1 MLKKIL
7 LVVKREYLS
16 RVRKRSFF
24 IMTMLAPL
32 LIVLFYGLIF
42 YFAFN
47 RDLGDTKKRIYVS
60 DQSGLFI
67 GKIKSKPNLEFFYGL
82 VNSEAEELRLI
93 GSEGFYAVLTIP
105 KSNYDSIHGATMVA
119 NDQPSIT
126 TINYI
131 EKEME
136 QVIKDFKLKQYGI
149 DQTVIKGINT
159 TNISIKT
166 AKITSKGL
174 QSSSAGAS
182 TAIGYICA
190 ILIYLFIFLY
200 GVQVMRGVIE
210 EKTNRIVEI
219 IISSLKPFELMMGK
233 IVGIALVG
241 LTQFVIWIFI
251 IFALGSAVS
260 GFLLSSMNLPT
271 EAGQAM
277 QTTGAEND
285 FSNILQALS
294 GFNYGMIITM
304 FIFYFIS
311 GYLFYGSL
319 FAAIGSA
326 VDNETDT
333 QQFMMPITLPLVF
346 AFVLA
351 QSVVTSN
358 PNGALSFWLS
368 IIPLTS
374 PVVMMVRIPF
384 GVPLWEVLISMA
396 AMTLG
401 FVFTVWLAGRIYRV
415 GILMYGK
422 KPSYKELGKWLF
434 YKE

>member
-1 MLKKIL
+1 MFNKIL
-7 LVVKREYLS
+7 LVIRREYLT
-16 RVRKRSFF
+16 RVRKKSFL
-24 IMTMLAPL
+24 IMTILAPL

-47 RDLGDTKKRIYVS
+47 RDIGDTHKKIYVS
-60 DQSGLFI
+60 DKSGLFT
-67 GKIKSKPNLEFFYGL
+67 GKIKSKTNIEFVFGL
-82 VNSEAEELRLI
+82 VNGEAEELNLI
-93 GSEGFYAVLTIP
+93 NNEGYYGVLNIP
-105 KSNYDSIHGATMVA
+105 LITPDSIRGITLVA

-126 TINYI
+126 TVNYI
-131 EKEME
+131 ENEMK
-136 QVIKDFKLKQYGI
+136 QVVKDFKLKQYGI
-149 DQTVIKGINT
+149 DQKVIKNINQTNVGIT
-159 TNISIKT
+159 TQK
-166 AKITSKGL
+166 ATSKGL
-174 QSSSAGAS
+174 ESSSAGAS

-210 EKTNRIVEI
+210 EKTNRIVEV

-241 LTQFVIWIFI
+241 LTQFVIWIVI
-251 IFALGSAVS
+251 IFALGSVVS
-260 GFLLSSMNLPT
+260 GAVLSSMDIPK
-271 EAGQAM
+271 EAVQSM
-277 QTTGAEND
+277 NQTAQESD
-285 FSNILQALS
+285 LSNTLKVLAS
-294 GFNYGMIITM
+294 FDYVMIVTM

-319 FAAIGSA
+319 FAAVGSA

-333 QQFMMPITLPLVF
+333 QQFMLPITLPLVF

-358 PNGALSFWLS
+358 PNGVLAFWLS
-368 IIPLTS
+368 VIPFTS

-384 GVPLWEVLISMA
+384 GVPVWEVLLSMA
-396 AMTLG
+396 MMVAG

-422 KPSYKELGKWLF
+422 KPTYKELGKWLF
-434 YKE
+434 YKG

>member
-1 MLKKIL
+1 
-7 LVVKREYLS
+7 
-16 RVRKRSFF
+16 
-24 IMTMLAPL
+24 
-32 LIVLFYGLIF
+32 
-42 YFAFN
+42 
-47 RDLGDTKKRIYVS
+47 
-60 DQSGLFI
+60 
-67 GKIKSKPNLEFFYGL
+67 
-82 VNSEAEELRLI
+82 
-93 GSEGFYAVLTIP
+93 
-105 KSNYDSIHGATMVA
+105 
-119 NDQPSIT
+119 
-126 TINYI
+126 
-131 EKEME
+131 
-136 QVIKDFKLKQYGI
+136 
-149 DQTVIKGINT
+149 
-159 TNISIKT
+159 
-166 AKITSKGL
+166 
-174 QSSSAGAS
+174 
-182 TAIGYICA
+182 
-190 ILIYLFIFLY
+190 
-200 GVQVMRGVIE
+200 MRGVIE
-210 EKTNRIVEI
+210 EKTNRIVEV

-260 GFLLSSMNLPT
+260 GLVLSSMNLPT

-294 GFNYGMIITM
+294 GFNYVMIVTM

-333 QQFMMPITLPLVF
+333 QQFMLPITLPLVF

-358 PNGALSFWLS
+358 PNGILAFWLS

-384 GVPLWEVLISMA
+384 GVPFWEVLISMA
-396 AMTLG
+396 AMIVG

>member
-1 MLKKIL
+1 
-7 LVVKREYLS
+7 
-16 RVRKRSFF
+16 
-24 IMTMLAPL
+24 
-32 LIVLFYGLIF
+32 
-42 YFAFN
+42 
-47 RDLGDTKKRIYVS
+47 
-60 DQSGLFI
+60 
-67 GKIKSKPNLEFFYGL
+67 
-82 VNSEAEELRLI
+82 
-93 GSEGFYAVLTIP
+93 
-105 KSNYDSIHGATMVA
+105 
-119 NDQPSIT
+119 
-126 TINYI
+126 
-131 EKEME
+131 
-136 QVIKDFKLKQYGI
+136 
-149 DQTVIKGINT
+149 
-159 TNISIKT
+159 
-166 AKITSKGL
+166 
-174 QSSSAGAS
+174 
-182 TAIGYICA
+182 
-190 ILIYLFIFLY
+190 
-200 GVQVMRGVIE
+200 
-210 EKTNRIVEI
+210 
-219 IISSLKPFELMMGK
+219 MMGK

-260 GFLLSSMNLPT
+260 GLVLSSMNLPT

-294 GFNYGMIITM
+294 GFNYVMIVTM

-333 QQFMMPITLPLVF
+333 QQFMLPITLPLVF

-358 PNGALSFWLS
+358 PNGILAFWLS

-384 GVPLWEVLISMA
+384 GVPFWEVLISMA
-396 AMTLG
+396 AMIVG